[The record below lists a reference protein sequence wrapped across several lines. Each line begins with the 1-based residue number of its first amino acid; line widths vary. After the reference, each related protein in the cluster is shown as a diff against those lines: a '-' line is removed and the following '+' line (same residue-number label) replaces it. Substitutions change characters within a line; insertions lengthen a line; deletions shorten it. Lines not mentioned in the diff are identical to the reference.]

1 MTNTKW
7 ATRGRSQSVVV
18 NKYLDGCVA
27 IRYGPHQVAEFD
39 AGALPIRGA
48 TSKRIAAAARIPT
61 SAGCGIRAKNALVQI
76 KMSVLEP
83 VQRVAGA
90 AVIPEHGGKRPY
102 SRCSQHTN
110 LALFAMEA
118 LPPNHRD
125 LSLSARTAVGYGS
138 APQPDNRSP
147 TKADNFR
154 CYQQQCGTEAIRCG
168 SRLRLFGSY
177 GRANPHGL
185 SDTNPDVFR
194 QWHYA

>member
-1 MTNTKW
+1 
-7 ATRGRSQSVVV
+7 VVV
-18 NKYLDGCVA
+18 HKYLDGCVS

-110 LALFAMEA
+110 WLC
-118 LPPNHRD
+118 LPWRLCLQTTGIYRFRPELLWATGARHSLTIARLQKQITSDATNSSAGQRRSVVARD
-125 LSLSARTAVGYGS
+125 
-138 APQPDNRSP
+138 
-147 TKADNFR
+147 
-154 CYQQQCGTEAIRCG
+154 
-168 SRLRLFGSY
+168 
-177 GRANPHGL
+177 
-185 SDTNPDVFR
+185 
-194 QWHYA
+194 

>member
-1 MTNTKW
+1 M
-7 ATRGRSQSVVV
+7 VV
-18 NKYLDGCVA
+18 KYKVQQTAGLLQHERV
-27 IRYGPHQVAEFD
+27 INQVAEFD

-110 LALFAMEA
+110 WLCG
-118 LPPNHRD
+118 N
-125 LSLSARTAVGYGS
+125 GGS
-138 APQPDNRSP
+138 ASKPPGFI
-147 TKADNFR
+147 A
-154 CYQQQCGTEAIRCG
+154 
-168 SRLRLFGSY
+168 FG
-177 GRANPHGL
+177 
-185 SDTNPDVFR
+185 
-194 QWHYA
+194 